1 MSLHLSI
8 HQSSCGIQDGSYDH
22 YGQKPWHI
30 IRLKRVLLI
39 IPEECVRLKHH
50 FRLPNRLEIG
60 LSKYVIPLLTKMSS
74 TIFVIPY
81 CLRRGR
87 PMYLSKKYQ
96 YYLKVVCYYQ
106 RFLLCYSWYKPP
118 FFWFSANSIITKT
131 ECLYLFI
138 FGFLCIFNLI
148 QHKFRLRSMRYIQ
161 HRKMGRL

>member
-1 MSLHLSI
+1 MSVLNIRYALAGAKHTRSLSI
-8 HQSSCGIQDGSYDH
+8 SRSLALTTFSRTGDC
-22 YGQKPWHI
+22 
-30 IRLKRVLLI
+30 
-39 IPEECVRLKHH
+39 
-50 FRLPNRLEIG
+50 FRLPNRREIG

-161 HRKMGRL
+161 HRKMGRLW